1 MIGYSLSL
9 CIASIAEG
17 KTAEGDVQKIIAA
30 TRAATPADFE
40 WVIEHYNEMYWDQL
54 PEAENIARRLWAAGK
69 IEQPR
74 VQGNTHPGID
84 KGIWEA

>member
-40 WVIEHYNEMYWDQL
+40 WVIEHYDQRG
-54 PEAENIARRLWAAGK
+54 EFERGK
-69 IEQPR
+69 ESQPTL
-74 VQGNTHPGID
+74 VVG
-84 KGIWEA
+84 